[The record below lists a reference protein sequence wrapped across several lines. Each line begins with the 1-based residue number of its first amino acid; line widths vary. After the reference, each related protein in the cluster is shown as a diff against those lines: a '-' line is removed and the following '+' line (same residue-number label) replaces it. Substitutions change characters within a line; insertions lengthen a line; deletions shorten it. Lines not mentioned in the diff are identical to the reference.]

1 MKNYEI
7 MTIGKISLGD
17 DGATTLSNTVKDLI
31 SGFKGKVLDNNL
43 MGKRKFAY
51 EIDHQKEGYY
61 DVVVFEMN
69 AENLPKFRAKL
80 NLTDGLLRYLITAN
94 D

>member
-1 MKNYEI
+1 MRSYEI
-7 MTIGKISLGD
+7 MTIGKVNLGD
-17 DGATTLSNTVKDLI
+17 DGATALSNSIKDLI
-31 SGFKGKVLDNNL
+31 GTFKGKVLDNNF

-61 DVVVFEMN
+61 DVITFEIGT
-69 AENLPKFRAKL
+69 ENLPKFRAKL
-80 NLTDGLLRYLITAN
+80 NLTDGLLRYLITAK